1 MKPINSDVI
10 VIGGGIVGSSA
21 ALFMS
26 QKGLKV
32 TLLERD
38 TCGSR
43 SSGVNFGGV
52 RCQGRPVTHLPL
64 AIKAREIWQNL
75 ENLLGGRFEYTVTGH
90 LKLAR
95 SESEM
100 AMLNDY
106 YKQSQNHGLDLE
118 IVTGAQI
125 RKKYP
130 WMGNQI
136 VGGSFSPLDGQANPR
151 ILSPAFAAAADK
163 AGTRV
168 VERQPV
174 QQVEYDGK
182 QYRVTT
188 DSGLYQADQLVIC
201 AGAWSNKIA
210 EQLDEK
216 FPLESGFPAM
226 AVTEPVPYFIHPCLG
241 VQGGDIYCRQVTRG
255 NVVFGGG
262 RGIGIGESSSRAT
275 GANLINLMQHLLSL
289 IPSLKNTQIIR
300 SWSGME
306 GFLPDHAPIIDQ
318 SRNHRGLFYGF
329 GFSGGGFEIGPGAGM
344 ALADLVSEGKS
355 TIDITPFQIDRF
367 L

>member
-10 VIGGGIVGSSA
+10 IIGGGIVGSSA

-75 ENLLGGRFEYTVTGH
+75 ENLLGGRYEYSTTGH

-95 SESEM
+95 NENDM
-100 AMLNDY
+100 IILNDY
-106 YKQSQNHGLDLE
+106 YQKSFNSGLDLE
-118 IVTGAQI
+118 MLSGEQI
-125 RKKYP
+125 RKRYP
-130 WMGNQI
+130 WISKQI
-136 VGGSFSPLDGQANPR
+136 VGGSFSPHDGQANPR
-151 ILSPAFAAAADK
+151 ILSPAFAAAAAK
-163 AGTRV
+163 KGANV
-168 VERQPV
+168 VERNPV
-174 QQVEYDGK
+174 KHIEYNDSYY
-182 QYRVTT
+182 QVTT
-188 DSGLYQADQLVIC
+188 EFGLYQAEQLVIC
-201 AGAWSNKIA
+201 AGAWSNNLA

-216 FPLESGFPAM
+216 FPLERGCPAM
-226 AVTEPVPYFIHPCLG
+226 AVTEPIPHFIEPCLG

-275 GANLINLMQHLLSL
+275 GTNLINLMHHLLAL
-289 IPSLKNTQIIR
+289 IPSLKNTQILR
-300 SWSGME
+300 TWSGME
-306 GFLPDHAPIIDQ
+306 GFLPDHAPIIGQ
-318 SRNHRGLFYGF
+318 SKKHHGLFYGF
-329 GFSGGGFEIGPGAGM
+329 GFSGGGFEIGPGAGA
-344 ALADLVSEGKS
+344 ALTDLVSEGKS
-355 TIDITPFQIDRF
+355 TFDINPFQIDRF